1 MSEDSTVVDQLKK
14 LAQLEGYTDGTDTF
28 DRRVRQLQV
37 IKCREIK
44 GVSTCRECTMFEFCD
59 LAKRV
64 MREHKGYKD

>member
-1 MSEDSTVVDQLKK
+1 MPGDKTVVDQLKQ
-14 LAQLEGYTDGTDTF
+14 LAQLEGYEDGTNTF

-44 GVSTCRECTMFEFCD
+44 GVSTCRECTVFEFCD

-64 MREHKGYKD
+64 MREHKGYDD